1 MASTEIKT
9 LTLDGNAYGLND
21 TVAREQITQISESID
36 NKVDKISG
44 KGLSTNDYT
53 TAEKNKLAGL
63 SNYTLPTASATIKG
77 GVKVGSGINISAD
90 GTISVS
96 ESGGSGSSVP
106 DSTITDVAPEYA
118 ASASYQFNV
127 LNNREYRRL
136 HLTDSIHAVSITFT
150 TTDEINSRNEH
161 YILVTNSAKS
171 TTVGSIAVNRGSFSE
186 LIGMSEAV
194 EIPVGKSVE
203 FSFKVYS
210 DGTNRALIVTHS
222 DVL

>member
-1 MASTEIKT
+1 MKEEIQEGVYQINAYELDAHETLKEGDLFIVQSAGSTSVLHKVTLGEIKT
-9 LTLDGNAYGLND
+9 Y
-21 TVAREQITQISESID
+21 I
-36 NKVDKISG
+36 
-44 KGLSTNDYT
+44 
-53 TAEKNKLAGL
+53 
-63 SNYTLPTASATIKG
+63 
-77 GVKVGSGINISAD
+77 
-90 GTISVS
+90 
-96 ESGGSGSSVP
+96 GSSVP

-118 ASASYQFNV
+118 ASASYMFNV

-136 HLTDSIHAVSITFT
+136 HLTDTIHAVAITFT
-150 TTDEINSRNEH
+150 TTNEINSRNEH

-171 TTVGSIAVNRGSFSE
+171 TTTVGSIAVNQGSFSE

-210 DGTNRALIVTHS
+210 DGTSRALIVTHS

>member
-1 MASTEIKT
+1 MKEEIQEGVYQINAYELDAHETLKEGDLLIVQSAGETSVLHKVTLAEIKT
-9 LTLDGNAYGLND
+9 Y
-21 TVAREQITQISESID
+21 I
-36 NKVDKISG
+36 
-44 KGLSTNDYT
+44 
-53 TAEKNKLAGL
+53 
-63 SNYTLPTASATIKG
+63 
-77 GVKVGSGINISAD
+77 
-90 GTISVS
+90 
-96 ESGGSGSSVP
+96 GGSEVP

-118 ASASYQFNV
+118 ASASYMFNV

-136 HLTDSIHAVSITFT
+136 HLTDTIHAVAITFT
-150 TTDEINSRNEH
+150 TTTEINSRNEH

-171 TTVGSIAVNRGSFSE
+171 TTTVGSIAVNQGSFSE

-210 DGTNRALIVTHS
+210 DGTSRALIVTHS